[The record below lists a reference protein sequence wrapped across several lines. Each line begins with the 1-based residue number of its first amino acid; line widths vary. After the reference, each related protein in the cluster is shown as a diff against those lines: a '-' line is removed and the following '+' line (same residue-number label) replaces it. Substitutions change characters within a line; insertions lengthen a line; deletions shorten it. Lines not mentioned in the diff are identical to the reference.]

1 MAQLSSID
9 SSIKAAEADWVN
21 SSGSLGRPK
30 RDINVQGMMVPA
42 GTSFNEFMYIYL
54 DKTQKEQDTKAGA
67 EQAKTKGYMKY
78 GGK

>member
-30 RDINVQGMMVPA
+30 RDIKVQGMIVPA

-54 DKTQKEQDTKAGA
+54 DKTQKAQDIKAGA
-67 EQAKTKGYMKY
+67 EQSKTKKY
-78 GGK
+78 FKNWVQ